1 MDQQETVDKSGG
13 LPSEKKRGNDRH
25 VKRCSP
31 VNIDGRR
38 KPRWLRMT
46 SPSPNG
52 MKIAMARSIAV
63 VRRSPLQRKHRTTRP
78 EKMSRIPLTHIKGK
92 AAGSWIGM
100 PKAVEAP
107 TGLSMKLIPIPMM
120 PTGITRVHQKSS
132 EFLLR
137 VELSKLVVVF
147 ICFLF
152 LPLACHGQPERLLA
166 RHFHF
171 DGRP

>member
-1 MDQQETVDKSGG
+1 MGG
-13 LPSEKKRGNDRH
+13 A
-25 VKRCSP
+25 
-31 VNIDGRR
+31 

-52 MKIAMARSIAV
+52 MKIATAKSIAV
-63 VRRSPLQRKHRTTRP
+63 VRRSPLQRKDRTTRP

-107 TGLSMKLIPIPMM
+107 TGLSMKLMPIPMIA
-120 PTGITRVHQKSS
+120 TGITRVHQKSS
-132 EFLLR
+132 EFLLK

-147 ICFLF
+147 ICFVF
-152 LPLACHGQPERLLA
+152 LPVT
-166 RHFHF
+166 
-171 DGRP
+171 

>member
-1 MDQQETVDKSGG
+1 MGG
-13 LPSEKKRGNDRH
+13 A
-25 VKRCSP
+25 
-31 VNIDGRR
+31 
-38 KPRWLRMT
+38 KPRSLRMT

-52 MKIAMARSIAV
+52 MKIAMAKSIAV
-63 VRRSPLQRKHRTTRP
+63 VRRSPLQRKDRTTRP

-107 TGLSMKLIPIPMM
+107 TGLSMKLKPIPMI

-132 EFLLR
+132 EFLLK

-147 ICFLF
+147 MSFS
-152 LPLACHGQPERLLA
+152 P
-166 RHFHF
+166 RHLSRELVEGIRYKVKGVRGPSAL
-171 DGRP
+171 DGDAGDQEVFRVQYAPAS

>member
-1 MDQQETVDKSGG
+1 MLRSEAFFSNGMYQQETDDKSGG

-38 KPRWLRMT
+38 KAKMAQNDQPIAERDENC
-46 SPSPNG
+46 NG
-52 MKIAMARSIAV
+52 EEYCGGAPVS
-63 VRRSPLQRKHRTTRP
+63 LQRKDRITRP

-107 TGLSMKLIPIPMM
+107 TGLSMKLMPIPMI

-132 EFLLR
+132 EFLLK

-147 ICFLF
+147 ICFFF
-152 LPLACHGQPERLLA
+152 LPVT
-166 RHFHF
+166 
-171 DGRP
+171 

>member
-1 MDQQETVDKSGG
+1 MGG
-13 LPSEKKRGNDRH
+13 A
-25 VKRCSP
+25 
-31 VNIDGRR
+31 

-52 MKIAMARSIAV
+52 MKIAMAKSIAV
-63 VRRSPLQRKHRTTRP
+63 VRRSPLQRKDRTTRP

-107 TGLSMKLIPIPMM
+107 TGLSMELMPIPMIA
-120 PTGITRVHQKSS
+120 TGGTRVHQKSS
-132 EFLLR
+132 EFLLKVELSK

-147 ICFLF
+147 ICFSF
-152 LPLACHGQPERLLA
+152 LSP
-166 RHFHF
+166 RHLSRELVEGMRIV
-171 DGRP
+171 DSTPT